1 MQGTGAGPPTPAAR
15 TLTSA
20 RRALTTVP
28 SSASTMT
35 VTSRGNIF
43 KHLQKYLQVATS
55 VRTALA
61 RPPLG
66 RPVCFLSNG
75 QGKVL
80 QYLELVRAAVSQDVV

>member
-28 SSASTMT
+28 SSASTIT
-35 VTSRGNIF
+35 VTSREMELQNIF
-43 KHLQKYLQVATS
+43 QKYLQVATS

-61 RPPLG
+61 RPHQG
-66 RPVCFLSNG
+66 RPVYFLSNG

-80 QYLELVRAAVSQDVV
+80 QYLELVRAAV